1 MATVISNPPYNMK
14 WEYPFFAASQ
24 SRFDLGLPPEN
35 NANWAF
41 VETALNELDHA
52 VFLMPK
58 GLLSSSNK
66 NEKLI
71 VENVIKT
78 SWLKAI
84 IALPERMFESTS
96 IPTCLLVFDKL
107 NDSHN
112 VLMIDL
118 ADKATEETRLQNGQ
132 FGQAA
137 TNRTYKKTINVLG
150 QEVIDQTVNL
160 LKQPENI
167 AGLSQIV
174 TQDEIAKNDYC
185 LTPTR
190 YFKVEHEKAKHRDY
204 KDIVNDL
211 NHIIKLKNQLKIT
224 INNKA
229 AKDLG
234 VYELVQQFK
243 ESQKN
248 SREIAKNIKEDNK
261 LDLIEE
267 KMVTTTNS
275 KVLKIEVQDWD
286 EIPILFAQIIKEW
299 SQMIYAL
306 NLEEN
311 RFLKEYKEALLDDLF

>member
-1 MATVISNPPYNMK
+1 MTTVISNPPYNMK

-41 VETALNELDHA
+41 IETALNEVDHA

-58 GLLSSSNK
+58 GILSSSNK

-71 VENVIKT
+71 VENVIRI

-84 IALPERMFESTS
+84 IALPGRMFESTS

-112 VLMIDL
+112 VLMINL

-137 TNRTYKKTINVLG
+137 TNRTYKKTINVLSK
-150 QEVIDQTVNL
+150 EVIDQTIQL
-160 LKQPENI
+160 LKKPENI

-174 TQDEIAKNDYC
+174 TQDEIAENDYC

-234 VYELVQQFK
+234 VYELVQEFK
-243 ESQKN
+243 ESQEN
-248 SREIAKNIKEDNK
+248 SREIAKTIKEDNK

-311 RFLKEYKEALLDDLF
+311 RYLAEYKEALLDDLF

>member
-1 MATVISNPPYNMK
+1 MTTIISNPPYNMK

-41 VETALNELDHA
+41 IETALNEVDHA

-71 VENVIKT
+71 IENVVNI

-84 IALPERMFESTS
+84 IVLPDRMFESTS
-96 IPTCLLVFDKL
+96 IPTCLLVFNKL

-112 VLMIDL
+112 VLMVNL
-118 ADKATEETRLQNGQ
+118 ADKVTEETRLQNGQ

-137 TNRTYKKTINVLG
+137 TNRTYKKTINVLSKK
-150 QEVIDQTVNL
+150 VIDQTIQL
-160 LKQPENI
+160 LKKPENI

-174 TQDEIAKNDYC
+174 TQDEIAENDYC

-190 YFKVEHEKAKHRDY
+190 YFKVEYKKAKHRDY

-243 ESQKN
+243 ESQEN
-248 SREIAKNIKEDNK
+248 SREIAKTIKEDNK

-311 RFLKEYKEALLDDLF
+311 RYLAEYKEALLDDLF

>member
-1 MATVISNPPYNMK
+1 MTTVISNPPYNMK

-35 NANWAF
+35 NANWVF
-41 VETALNELDHA
+41 IETALNEVDHA

-96 IPTCLLVFDKL
+96 IPTCLLIFDKL

-112 VLMIDL
+112 VLMINL
-118 ADKATEETRLQNGQ
+118 ADKASEETRLQNGQ

-137 TNRTYKKTINVLG
+137 TNRTYKKTINVLSK
-150 QEVIDQTVNL
+150 EVINQTVKL
-160 LKQPENI
+160 LNKPENI
-167 AGLSQIV
+167 DGLSQIV

-190 YFKVEHEKAKHRDY
+190 YFKSEYKKEKHRDY

-211 NHIIKLKNQLKIT
+211 NHIVKLKNQLKIT

-248 SREIAKNIKEDNK
+248 SREIAKTIKEDNK

-311 RFLKEYKEALLDDLF
+311 RYLAEYKEALLDDLF

>member
-1 MATVISNPPYNMK
+1 MTTVISNPPYNMK

-41 VETALNELDHA
+41 RETALNEVDHA

-71 VENVIKT
+71 IENVVNI

-84 IALPERMFESTS
+84 IALPDRMFESTS

-112 VLMIDL
+112 VLMINL

-137 TNRTYKKTINVLG
+137 TNRTYKKTINVLSK
-150 QEVIDQTVNL
+150 EVIDQTIQL
-160 LKQPENI
+160 LKKPENI

-174 TQDEIAKNDYC
+174 TQDEIAENDYC

-190 YFKVEHEKAKHRDY
+190 YFKVEYKKAKHRDY

-234 VYELVQQFK
+234 VYDLVQLFK
-243 ESQKN
+243 ESQER
-248 SREIAKNIKEDNK
+248 SRGLAKAINDLNK
-261 LDLIEE
+261 LDLVEE

-306 NLEEN
+306 NLEEE
-311 RFLKEYKEALLDDLF
+311 RFIKEYKDAFSKDLF